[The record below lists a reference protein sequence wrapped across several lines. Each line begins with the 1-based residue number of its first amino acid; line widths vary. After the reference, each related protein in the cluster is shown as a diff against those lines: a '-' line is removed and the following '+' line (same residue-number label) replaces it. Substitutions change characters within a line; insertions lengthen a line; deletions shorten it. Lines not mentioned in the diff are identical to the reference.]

1 MVFKS
6 SRNKIATP
14 KTILFA
20 IGRPHLDLN
29 ALTYLIIP
37 SHVESITIILKT
49 TQFHWKLMK
58 LQVFSIITTFENHY
72 TNISNRFEAS
82 TPTLRPSIIWIAT
95 PSPWSL
101 YV

>member
-29 ALTYLIIP
+29 ALTYLIVP
-37 SHVESITIILKT
+37 SHVESITIILKAAP
-49 TQFHWKLMK
+49 
-58 LQVFSIITTFENHY
+58 FSLEIDEIASFLDYHY
-72 TNISNRFEAS
+72 F
-82 TPTLRPSIIWIAT
+82 
-95 PSPWSL
+95 
-101 YV
+101 